1 MIQYNNL
8 HISINLIIVF
18 ITFKVAE
25 FVNLIVIYIVSNK
38 NKIILQYGA
47 KIQSGRECI
56 CTIPTGRH
64 RSK

>member
-25 FVNLIVIYIVSNK
+25 FVNLIFIYIVSNK
-38 NKIILQYGA
+38 NKVIRQYGA

-56 CTIPTGRH
+56 CTIRTGRH